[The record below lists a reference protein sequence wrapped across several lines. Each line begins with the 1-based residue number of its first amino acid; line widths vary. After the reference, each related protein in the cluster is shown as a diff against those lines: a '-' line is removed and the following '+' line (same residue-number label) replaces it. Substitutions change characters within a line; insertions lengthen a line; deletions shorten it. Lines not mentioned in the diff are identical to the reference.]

1 MVIINK
7 FASSLTIG
15 KYATLDSLIYDNV
28 DFIKMDIEGNEW
40 DALYGAKRIITES
53 HAIKC
58 AICSYHRGFD
68 EILIKDILDK
78 YGLKCSTSLGYMWF
92 SGLENDYT
100 NTRSRLSKALVRG
113 IK

>member
-1 MVIINK
+1 
-7 FASSLTIG
+7 
-15 KYATLDSLIYDNV
+15 
-28 DFIKMDIEGNEW
+28 MDIEGNEW